1 MTLGWSHIVI
11 LCLAVVY
18 LLMRFLSEKPFIK
31 NYQHLLKVIFFGCLA
46 VFLIVQFFQNGQYWG
61 VLPVLMGSL
70 AFAKYYYDM
79 NLASRED
86 ESSNE
91 D

>member
-11 LCLAVVY
+11 LCLAVIY
-18 LLMRFLSEKPFIK
+18 LLLRFLSEKPLIK

-46 VFLIVQFFQNGQYWG
+46 VFLIVEFFKNGQYWG
-61 VLPVLMGSL
+61 VLPVLMGGL

-79 NLASRED
+79 NMASRED
-86 ESSNE
+86 ENGDE